1 MKSRSILPA
10 TVVFAGSPY
19 RMTSWLQLTVLCANF
34 TMRNATL
41 QGATMLNIS
50 LNFILLALLVAIV
63 GCAAGYGQKREEMW
77 KANIAMNRCEQGF
90 EAYCNENTGV

>member
-1 MKSRSILPA
+1 
-10 TVVFAGSPY
+10 
-19 RMTSWLQLTVLCANF
+19 
-34 TMRNATL
+34 
-41 QGATMLNIS
+41 MLKIS

-63 GCAAGYGQKREEMW
+63 GCAAGYGQTREEMW